1 MGIRRDRVIV
11 VGGGVLG
18 SSVALRLA
26 QDGHHVTLLEADRL
40 AAGTSTCSFAWL
52 NSNKKTPRAYHD
64 LNAAGLS
71 AHLGLK
77 HEFGAT
83 PWLHE
88 GGSLEI
94 VVEANAQ
101 TLRDKVGQ
109 LQDWSYPAE
118 IITAAQLAE
127 LEPDIVLDAIP
138 GATIAFF
145 PQDAWI
151 DPAIFIAHMTQR
163 ARKLGAAIRTGV
175 RVTDIIIEAGCARG
189 VIIATGERLDADL
202 VVNCAGRWTNQV
214 MANPHLRIP
223 MAPRL
228 GFLAF
233 TPPGATTLSRVLRTP
248 IVDMRP
254 DGAGRLM
261 LHDNDIDK
269 AVDLDTPLPPT
280 MKQAE
285 AMTKAAARLIPMLAG
300 IAPEGVRRAIR
311 PVPQDGYSAIGPIP
325 GLSGYYLAVTHSAV
339 TLSAHLG
346 RLIAQEV
353 AGAKDESLAPFRP
366 DRFFTGNRGPIGE
379 SEALYNA
386 A

>member
-1 MGIRRDRVIV
+1 MGIHTNRVIV

-18 SSVALRLA
+18 SSVAFRLA
-26 QDGHHVTLLEADRL
+26 QEGQQVVLLEADRL
-40 AAGTSTCSFAWL
+40 AAGTSICSFAWL
-52 NSNKKTPRAYHD
+52 NSNRKTPQAYHD

-77 HEFGAT
+77 SEFGAT

-88 GGSLEI
+88 GGSLE
-94 VVEANAQ
+94 VVGEANAQ
-101 TLRDKVGQ
+101 TLRDKVRQ
-109 LQDWSYPAE
+109 LQEWSYPAE
-118 IITAAQLAE
+118 FITAAQLAE

-145 PQDAWI
+145 PRDGWI
-151 DPAIFIAHMTQR
+151 DPAVFIAHMMQR
-163 ARKLGAAIRTGV
+163 ARRLGATIRLGV
-175 RVTDIIIEAGCARG
+175 RVTDLVIETGSVRG
-189 VIIATGERLDADL
+189 VVTARGERLDAD
-202 VVNCAGRWTNQV
+202 VVINCTGRWTNDMV
-214 MANPHLRIP
+214 GHDHLRIP
-223 MAPRL
+223 LAPRL

-248 IVDMRP
+248 LVDMRP

-261 LHDNDIDK
+261 LHDNDIDREI
-269 AVDLDTPLPPT
+269 DLDTPLPPM
-280 MKQAE
+280 MKHAA
-285 AMTKAAARLIPMLAG
+285 AMTHAAARLIPMLAG
-300 IAPEGVRRAIR
+300 IAPEAVRRAIR

-346 RLIAQEV
+346 RLIAQEI
-353 AGAKDESLAPFRP
+353 AGTRHESLAPFRP
-366 DRFFTGNRGPIGE
+366 DRFFGDNRGPIGK
-379 SEALYNA
+379 SEALYSA